1 MKISAVLGIAWAAS
15 LVVVGGIGYA
25 VGNAGLESAVE
36 RELAARAALICPPPE
51 VTSDD
56 PANDRLFRRR
66 APDNSP
72 GKEF

>member
-1 MKISAVLGIAWAAS
+1 MKISAVLGIVWAAT

-25 VGNAGLESAVE
+25 VGNAGLEEAVE
-36 RELAARAALICPPPE
+36 SELATRAALICPPPE
-51 VTSDD
+51 VGDTD
-56 PANDRLFRRR
+56 PANDRRFRRR